1 MARVDSVMS
10 PSSATAAV
18 TLLGALLIGSAG
30 GYSAGAA
37 QRPAVTIPAASTPEQ
52 RTVYLTSPSVST
64 GQTLA
69 DEGEYCRYGPAME
82 CLRL

>member
-1 MARVDSVMS
+1 MVGAVMS

-37 QRPAVTIPAASTPEQ
+37 QRPADTTPATSGAEA
-52 RTVYLTSPSVST
+52 RIIYLTGSNLSA
-64 GQTLA
+64 GQMLA

-82 CLRL
+82 CLRR